1 MPSGVCASRPSS
13 RARGCEAKRPVTSP
27 GVGRGVHVCVC
38 VRMYLFVCAYVC
50 VRALLLNRGTSRGA
64 VQMLYFYLASME
76 VNGKL
81 KH

>member
-1 MPSGVCASRPSS
+1 VACM
-13 RARGCEAKRPVTSP
+13 
-27 GVGRGVHVCVC
+27 CVC